1 MKILISLVSK
11 EVLPAYYSI
20 AEFKPDKIYLIGTS
34 ETIAGMNRI
43 AKVAGS
49 DGYTVF
55 TREVKAYD
63 IEGCVNICEA
73 IHKENGVDCEY
84 IYNLTLGTK
93 LMAFGA
99 MKCAQSNNARMVYTT
114 PGECIGINPL
124 GRSPLLC
131 KLTFEQMFEL
141 QGQILKEHEEYEYD
155 AERTKCAEDAKAF
168 VTNHKY
174 RKAFSR
180 IRKEYEIVKQN
191 EEAFDEYEDT
201 RICLTNRKNYLSIEY
216 DGTEVFHSDYP
227 QAEMILFEGRWWET
241 FVANATAKWSGGKYD
256 IWTSVIFEPKQRT
269 FYRNMDESKNVKNE
283 IDVLVNLG
291 TTMLFIECKSG
302 NVTRDN
308 IRTLNDAR
316 QTYGSYQS
324 KAVIVS
330 LYALSE
336 EVKEKAKECNIDV
349 IVAKDGNLSCLPKEL
364 DRIINTLKA

>member
-20 AEFKPDKIYLIGTS
+20 AEFKPDKIYLIGTNES
-34 ETIAGMNRI
+34 TDGMKRVAN
-43 AKVAGS
+43 VAGR
-49 DGYTVF
+49 DGYTIL

-99 MKCAQSNNARMVYTT
+99 MKCAQSNNAQMVYTT

-124 GRSPLLC
+124 GRNPLSC
-131 KLTFEQMFEL
+131 KLTFEQMFDL
-141 QGQILKEHEEYEYD
+141 QGQKLKEHEDYEYD
-155 AERTKCAEDAKAF
+155 AERTKCANETKSF
-168 VTNHKY
+168 VTNHRY

-180 IRKEYEIVKQN
+180 MRKAYEIVKQN
-191 EEAFDEYEDT
+191 EEPFDEWEDART
-201 RICLTNRKNYLSIEY
+201 YFSNRDDSLSIEF
-216 DGTEVFHSDYP
+216 DGVEVLYSDYP

-241 FVANATAKWSGGKYD
+241 LVANATAKWSGGKYD
-256 IWTSVIFEPKQRT
+256 IWASVLFEPKQRT
-269 FYRNMDESKNVKNE
+269 SYRNMDESKNVKNE

-302 NVTRDN
+302 IVTRDN

-330 LYALSE
+330 LYALTE
-336 EVKEKAKECNIDV
+336 EVKEKAKECNID
-349 IVAKDGNLSCLPKEL
+349 IIEARNGDLSRLPNEL